1 MNAAEMHSAGLRA
14 RGLFLAI
21 RLRLAAEGERQDRVA
36 LERWGDRLLDARTL
50 EDLFG

>member
-1 MNAAEMHSAGLRA
+1 VHEDCSSQFDYDSLQKVSGK
-14 RGLFLAI
+14 I
-21 RLRLAAEGERQDRVA
+21 VSQ